1 MNKKSSNFN
10 SLTKSCTFTTNKERE
25 KEESLAG
32 KAKKGTHHANL
43 LFP

>member
-1 MNKKSSNFN
+1 MKGTNAN
-10 SLTKSCTFTTNKERE
+10 SLTKSCTFSTNKERE
-25 KEESLAG
+25 NEESLAG